1 MKKHG
6 KTILI
11 NLIVYLLLILGAVI
25 LYSPLG
31 FGDDKQPQSSI
42 SFVYQQF

>member
-1 MKKHG
+1 MKKPG
-6 KTILI
+6 KTFII
-11 NLIVYLLLILGAVI
+11 NLIVYLLLILGTVI

-31 FGDDKQPQSSI
+31 FGDDKEARSSI